1 MSIKIYN
8 SESKKVENEIVCQ
21 EFFMKFL
28 YSNFI
33 GKFLLWALIKR
44 KFFSWIFGLWA
55 DSFISKHAVSS
66 FVKNYK
72 IDLSES
78 EKSNIKEFK
87 NFNEFFSR
95 KLKNSARPLPS
106 DENVFC
112 FPCDGRHLAI
122 ENLSQDYSLYV
133 KGQKMNLAKLL
144 GCKNLAKRFDE
155 GSMLISR
162 LSPLDYHR
170 YHYCAS
176 GNILAQKNLGGF
188 LYSVSPIALKRNLNY
203 LLENKRVLTLIELN
217 NQKICAYIEVGAT
230 NVGRIIN
237 FAKPSH
243 SIKRGEQKGKFEFG
257 GSCVITLYEKG
268 AITFTPELL
277 EYSKQNIEYYSKAN
291 KSLSV

>member
-1 MSIKIYN
+1 MAIKIYN
-8 SESKKVENEIVCQ
+8 SETKKIEEENVCQ

-28 YSNFI
+28 YSNFA
-33 GKFLLWALIKR
+33 GKFLLWALVKR
-44 KFFSWIFGLWA
+44 KFFSAIFGFWA
-55 DSFISKHAVSS
+55 DCFISKRAVQS
-66 FVKNYK
+66 FVKSYN
-72 IDLSES
+72 INLEES
-78 EKSNIKEFK
+78 EISSAENFK

-95 KLKNSARPLPS
+95 KLKDSARPIPS
-106 DENVFC
+106 DGNIFC
-112 FPCDGRHLAI
+112 FPCDGRHLAV

-133 KGQKMNLAKLL
+133 KGQKMNLEKLL
-144 GCKNLAKRFDE
+144 GCKNLARRFEE

-203 LLENKRVLTLIELN
+203 LLENKRILTLIELN
-217 NQKICAYIEVGAT
+217 NQKICAYVEVGAT

-237 FAKPSH
+237 FANPSH
-243 SIKRGEQKGKFEFG
+243 SVKRGDQKGKFEFG

-268 AITFTPELL
+268 AIQFIPELL
-277 EYSKQNIEYYSKAN
+277 EYSKQSIEYYTKAN